1 MNTAGWKPDNLLL
14 IIIVILI
21 KPAPARAPSRPCRKR
36 LFRLWLISC
45 AFSVIALDKKTVCG
59 DGWPRSHWLIAAI
72 STGAFIF
79 LATPANAAERQ
90 FVQGHLPAVIASQ
103 QPIGRVSAST
113 RLDLTFGLP
122 LRNPQG
128 LTNLLRQIYQR
139 GNPAFRH
146 YLTPDE
152 FAANFG
158 PTEGDYQTVI
168 NFAKSHGLTVT
179 GTHPNRTLV
188 NVNGA
193 VGDIERAVHVH
204 LGLYQHP
211 TENRTFYAP
220 DAQPAID
227 LETPVLAISGL
238 HNYTL
243 PHPCIRAATAV
254 PSARDQPQTGSGT
267 NGTYLGRDFR
277 AAYAS
282 GVSLTGDGQAVG
294 LFELD
299 GYNPSDITNY
309 EGLANMTNVPPLTN
323 ILMDGFSGAPSG
335 GLANVEVCLDIEMV
349 VSMAPGLTN
358 VLVYE
363 GDPNANTVINDILN
377 RMATDNQAGQLS
389 CSWLFDIN
397 ASTDQIFQQFAAQGQ
412 SFFQASGD
420 YGAYSGPVMEP
431 ADDPNITVVGGTTL
445 STSGPIGSWVSE
457 TTWGSSSG
465 GISVVVPIPFWQQ
478 GLDMSANKGSTTLRN
493 LPDVAMVAYNVW
505 VQVTGLS
512 GSYGGTSVATPLWAA
527 FAALANQQA
536 TLNGQ
541 PQLGFVNPA
550 IYDIGRSSNYTACFH
565 DITTGNNTTA
575 SSPDKFHAVAG
586 YDLCTGWGTPVGSN
600 LIAALLAPPDAL
612 VITPQLGFTAIGP
625 VGGPFDV
632 TSESY
637 WLTNAG
643 NAPLDWTLANTSQ
656 WLSVSQAGGTLSPG
670 GPGVAVTVA
679 LNSVAGNLLMGDF
692 SGTISF
698 TNLQDNA
705 AQSWPFA
712 LLAGNGGFETGDFS
726 DWNFSGD
733 PRADEVV
740 YIDDDLFYGYPFPGA
755 TNAQFAQFVHS
766 GRCAAYLGQ
775 TGSIGTLSQTLPTV
789 ASQFY
794 LVSCWLRCFA
804 YIPTNNP
811 TNIMTTP
818 NEFLIKWNGTTLF
831 DQTNMGAFGW
841 TNLQYI
847 VAATGSA
854 TALEFDFRD
863 DPAALALDDITLQA
877 VPEPVFQTVTL
888 ISGTV
893 SFAWNALPG
902 LAYQL
907 QFTTNLDAAN
917 WANLGAAITATTNVV
932 TAADTGPTDP
942 QRFYRFIL
950 SP

>member
-1 MNTAGWKPDNLLL
+1 M
-14 IIIVILI
+14 
-21 KPAPARAPSRPCRKR
+21 
-36 LFRLWLISC
+36 
-45 AFSVIALDKKTVCG
+45 IALDKKTVFG
-59 DGWPRSHWLIAAI
+59 DGWPRPRWLIAAI
-72 STGAFIF
+72 SIGVFIF

-90 FVQGHLPAVIASQ
+90 FVQGHLPAVTAHQ

-146 YLTPDE
+146 YLTPNE
-152 FAANFG
+152 FAAAFG
-158 PTEGDYQTVI
+158 PTEGDYQAVI
-168 NFAKSHGLTVT
+168 DFAKSHGLTVT

-188 NVNGA
+188 DVNGA
-193 VGDIERAVHVH
+193 VGDIERALHVH

-211 TENRTFYAP
+211 TENRAFYAP
-220 DAQPAID
+220 DAQPALD
-227 LETPVLAISGL
+227 LETPVLAVSGL

-243 PHPCIRAATAV
+243 PHPCIRAATVAQSV
-254 PSARDQPQTGSGT
+254 TDQPQAGSGT
-267 NGTYLGRDFR
+267 NGAYLGQDFR

-282 GVSLTGDGQAVG
+282 GVSLTGAGQAVG

-299 GYNPSDITNY
+299 GYKVSDITNY
-309 EGLANMTNVPPLTN
+309 EALANMTNVPPLAN
-323 ILMDGFSGAPSG
+323 ILVDGFSGAPSG
-335 GLANVEVCLDIEMV
+335 GLNTVEVCLDIEMA
-349 VSMAPGLTN
+349 VSMAPGLAN

-363 GDPNANTVINDILN
+363 GNPNVNTVINDVLN
-377 RMATDNQAGQLS
+377 RMATDNQARQLS

-420 YGAYSGPVMEP
+420 YGAYSGPVLEP
-431 ADDPNITVVGGTTL
+431 ADDPNITVVGGTVL
-445 STSGPIGSWVSE
+445 SNSGPIGSWVSE
-457 TTWGSSSG
+457 TTWGGSSG

-493 LPDVAMVAYNVW
+493 LPDVSMVADSVW
-505 VQVTGLS
+505 VQVTGES
-512 GSYGGTSVATPLWAA
+512 GSYKGTSIATPLWAA
-527 FAALANQQA
+527 FTALANQQA
-536 TLNGQ
+536 ALNGQ
-541 PQLGFVNPA
+541 PSLGFVNPA
-550 IYDIGRSSNYTACFH
+550 IYEIGRRSNYTACFH

-575 SSPDKFHAVAG
+575 SSPSKFHAVAG
-586 YDLCTGWGTPVGSN
+586 YDLCTGWGTPIGSN
-600 LIAALLAPPDAL
+600 LIAALLTPPDAL

-643 NAPLDWTLANTSQ
+643 NAPLNWTLANTSL

-679 LNSVAGNLLMGDF
+679 LNSVASNLLMGGF
-692 SGTISF
+692 SGTVSF

-705 AQSWPFA
+705 VQSWPFA

-726 DWNFSGD
+726 DWSFSGD
-733 PRADEVV
+733 TNVNYPVA
-740 YIDDDLFYGYPFPGA
+740 IDDSGFSGGDPLPGVPFSA
-755 TNAQFAQFVHS
+755 FVHS
-766 GRCAAYLGQ
+766 GLYGALLGQ
-775 TGSIGTLSQTLPTV
+775 NGSLGSLSQTLPTD
-789 ASQFY
+789 ATQAY
-794 LVSCWLRCFA
+794 LLSCWLSSFSS
-804 YIPTNNP
+804 NGL
-811 TNIMTTP
+811 TTP
-818 NEFLIKWNGTTLF
+818 NEFRIKWNGTTLF
-831 DQTNMGAFGW
+831 DQTNMGAFAW
-841 TNLQYI
+841 TNLQFI

-877 VPEPVFQTVTL
+877 IPEPVFQTVTL
-888 ISGTV
+888 IGSTV

-917 WANLGAAITATTNVV
+917 WANLGASIIATTNVV

-942 QRFYRFIL
+942 QRFYRFVL